1 MKLIVGLSTFFCILL
16 IIKPIVLLFK
26 LFGVII
32 ESGLNNVVENMDN
45 NKKEIGSLEKN
56 LKDVSKNG
64 FNL

>member
-1 MKLIVGLSTFFCILL
+1 MKLIVGLSTFFCMML

-26 LFGVII
+26 LFGIII
-32 ESGLNNVVENMDN
+32 ESGFNNVVENID

>member
-1 MKLIVGLSTFFCILL
+1 MKLIVGLSTFFCMML

-26 LFGVII
+26 LFGIII
-32 ESGLNNVVENMDN
+32 EGGFNNVVENID